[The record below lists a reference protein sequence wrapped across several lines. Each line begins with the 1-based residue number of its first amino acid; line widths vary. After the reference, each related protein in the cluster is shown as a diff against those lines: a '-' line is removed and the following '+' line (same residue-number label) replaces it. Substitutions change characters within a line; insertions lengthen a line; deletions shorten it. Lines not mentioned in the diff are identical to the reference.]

1 MPITDY
7 DSFIN
12 ALAGGEYIA
21 YFKNSLTLQQVGQ
34 LASLWP
40 VGGFPSSGVVPS
52 TAPVVCTSTMEGA
65 LFFTRA
71 KSTLKTYIA
80 GMDLTGA
87 ALHQMYFFDRMTHVG
102 GFPTSSTATME
113 FSLKVPSSVRPAA
126 TTDGANSYWFIE
138 TQVAMGSSA
147 KTFNIVFKDGF
158 NADTT
163 TAFSV
168 TLGTT
173 TTTTN
178 VGQLFAVSPPSS
190 QSISE
195 IVACNWTTAGAL
207 AAGRYNL
214 VCAKLLTTK
223 PNGAVVNVP
232 ASYDF
237 VQVGMP
243 ETAYNSC
250 IWIVARASNATINTQ
265 SGGVSM
271 IYG

>member
-7 DSFIN
+7 DSFVN
-12 ALAGGEYIA
+12 ALAGGEYVA
-21 YFKNSLTLQQVGQ
+21 YYKNSLTLQHIGQ

-52 TAPVVCTSTMEGA
+52 TAPFVCTSTVAGA
-65 LFFTRA
+65 FFFTRA

-80 GMDLTGA
+80 GLDLTGA
-87 ALHQMYFFDRMTHVG
+87 TLHQMYFYDRMAHVG
-102 GFPTSSTATME
+102 NFQSSSTATMT
-113 FSLKVPSSVRPAA
+113 FNLAIPSTVRPAA
-126 TTDGANSYWFIE
+126 TTNGANSQWFIE

-147 KTFNIVFKDGF
+147 RTFNIVFKDGF

-168 TLGTT
+168 TIGTT
-173 TTTTN
+173 ATPTN
-178 VGQLFAVSPPSS
+178 VGQLFALAPPSS

-195 IVACNWTTAGAL
+195 IISCNWTTAGAL
-207 AAGRYNL
+207 AAGRYNI
-214 VCAKLLTTK
+214 VVAKLLTTK
-223 PNGAVVNVP
+223 PNGAVVNIP